1 MVRPTS
7 LLYLAVDGPAPR
19 AKMNQQRS
27 RRFKSAAE
35 AVAREQLR
43 REVEQEWRD
52 VGKEPPPRADGGEGG
67 GGGGGGEPLKDSNI
81 ITPGTPFMAT
91 LGRWLRHYAYA
102 RINGKRFGGGE
113 GSGGGEGGGVE
124 GEGGEAG
131 EWTIGGGGGLTIV
144 LSDASVPGEGEHK
157 ICAFIRSMRA
167 AAAEAAVASRLPA
180 GPAIHHAI
188 HGSDADLIMPS

>member
-1 MVRPTS
+1 MGVPSFFRWLAERYPLSLERLHRPCGSEGEESHAGAGPIDNLYLDLNGIIHPCFHPEHGPPPASEDEVFLAILAYIDRLLEVVRPTS

-67 GGGGGGEPLKDSNI
+67 GGGLKDSNI

-102 RINGKRFGGGE
+102 RI
-113 GSGGGEGGGVE
+113 
-124 GEGGEAG
+124 
-131 EWTIGGGGGLTIV
+131 
-144 LSDASVPGEGEHK
+144 
-157 ICAFIRSMRA
+157 
-167 AAAEAAVASRLPA
+167 
-180 GPAIHHAI
+180 
-188 HGSDADLIMPS
+188 